1 MLTTIHITV
10 RDRVPTI
17 TAGEDVISHNSDYV
31 AEFEFDEEWQDK
43 VKTVYFVCEDGS
55 YQAVV
60 MSGNSCGVPMMA
72 GEHRRIF
79 VGVQAGA
86 AEKPSV
92 LKTTRPCCL
101 KVKDSIADYLG
112 QPIPDPTPDVYQQIM
127 AMLNNLTAPPWDSV
141 QNKPFS
147 TLGSGLSVDENG
159 VLSAQGGGGSANAVQ
174 YVAQSLTDEQ
184 KAQARSN
191 IGASPIPTVRYWLK
205 LNADNIINLYNMGVG
220 YGIISPVDTDQ
231 TVPTGMSSPMLV
243 IFGRMNYGRVDI
255 TVYDGAGAVWRG
267 SLNLSSQTTDVT
279 KTGDYVTNTALT
291 DILQNYVSA
300 EEWEDFLQQTGQ
312 VLNQKLDKNQGVG
325 NAGKILGIGADGN
338 VTPQDKPTYT
348 LPQATADALGGI
360 KADAATAED
369 TQVVRIGADG
379 KLRTKPTGG
388 SSITVDSELS
398 STSENPVQNK
408 VVTAAL
414 AEKIT
419 APTTAAV
426 GQILKV
432 KSVDTSGKPTEWEC
446 ADLPS
451 GGGEITTHGIIWDLV
466 NVTSSNNAV
475 SVADGAPLV
484 AVLTAADGYTLGD
497 VTITMGGEVVT
508 GAWNADTATVTITS
522 VTGDVVISCVGVGD
536 VQIIPVFSY
545 GNIKSETG
553 IADTSAARQHSEL
566 INCMTKGLRIDV
578 PATSDYYSATTGA
591 TKITYSVF
599 AYDADGNYISGV
611 DSSGKVL
618 ESAATF
624 GGWLTCNYGESIY
637 LPSGYQYVFV
647 NSNSV
652 SPKPFDSNSKA
663 LAFCNSGELKFYL
676 INGGDSGGSTTTN
689 EESSVMMLSF
699 NRAYVDTGEYTEDL
713 LPKWDGMFSI
723 HRGYSTAPNNTLQA
737 IWEAKKHGYN
747 CCELDVRYTS
757 DNQVVLNHDATVTG
771 TVDGVEVTY
780 TIAGTPLATLQT
792 VCIGNTAFPD
802 AKVCSLED
810 AMRLC
815 RRIGMRPE
823 IDYKVSNEQLYK
835 DCVALS
841 MKYGLQDD
849 TLHCCY
855 GMSYALAV
863 KTEYEKA
870 NLRVDGTLLDSDT
883 SLDAYLTKPGNLYAF
898 YSAAACGKT
907 DGSNVGANVDNET
920 RILTHKAK
928 GYKMYVWNVTPNL
941 LPDVMQ
947 WEPDILQPQSS
958 KDTSDW
964 YTLIR
969 ELNSFD
975 GLIW

>member
-1 MLTTIHITV
+1 MAYEKQTWVDGVTPLDAEHLNHMEQGISQLS
-10 RDRVPTI
+10 
-17 TAGEDVISHNSDYV
+17 AGEAGGFYTPAVTQPDANTIRMSFTPS
-31 AEFEFDEEWQDK
+31 K
-43 VKTVYFVCEDGS
+43 EDMP
-55 YQAVV
+55 AVEPV
-60 MSGNSCGVPMMA
+60 D
-72 GEHRRIF
+72 I
-79 VGVQAGA
+79 
-86 AEKPSV
+86 
-92 LKTTRPCCL
+92 
-101 KVKDSIADYLG
+101 
-112 QPIPDPTPDVYQQIM
+112 
-127 AMLNNLTAPPWDSV
+127 
-141 QNKPFS
+141 
-147 TLGSGLSVDENG
+147 TLP
-159 VLSAQGGGGSANAVQ
+159 AGGGG
-174 YVAQSLTDEQ
+174 T
-184 KAQARSN
+184 
-191 IGASPIPTVRYWLK
+191 
-205 LNADNIINLYNMGVG
+205 
-220 YGIISPVDTDQ
+220 
-231 TVPTGMSSPMLV
+231 
-243 IFGRMNYGRVDI
+243 
-255 TVYDGAGAVWRG
+255 
-267 SLNLSSQTTDVT
+267 
-279 KTGDYVTNTALT
+279 
-291 DILQNYVSA
+291 
-300 EEWEDFLQQTGQ
+300 
-312 VLNQKLDKNQGVG
+312 
-325 NAGKILGIGADGN
+325 
-338 VTPQDKPTYT
+338 
-348 LPQATADALGGI
+348 
-360 KADAATAED
+360 
-369 TQVVRIGADG
+369 
-379 KLRTKPTGG
+379 
-388 SSITVDSELS
+388 
-398 STSENPVQNK
+398 
-408 VVTAAL
+408 
-414 AEKIT
+414 
-419 APTTAAV
+419 
-426 GQILKV
+426 
-432 KSVDTSGKPTEWEC
+432 
-446 ADLPS
+446 
-451 GGGEITTHGIIWDLV
+451 TTHGIVWNLT

-475 SVADGAPLV
+475 SVADGASLV
-484 AVLTAADGYTLGD
+484 AVLTPADGYTLGD

-508 GAWNADTATVTITS
+508 GAWNAETATITIEA
-522 VTGDVVISCVGVGD
+522 VTGDVAISCAGVGD

-545 GNIKSETG
+545 GNINAATG
-553 IADTSAARQHSEL
+553 SADTARTRQHSEL

-647 NSNSV
+647 NSISA
-652 SPKPFDSNSKA
+652 SPKPFDSNGDA

-676 INGGDSGGSTTTN
+676 IVGGGSGGSTTTN
-689 EESSVMMLSF
+689 EEASVMMLSF
-699 NRAYVDTGEYTEDL
+699 NRAYVDTGEYTKDL
-713 LPKWDGMFSI
+713 VPKWDGMFSI

-780 TIAGTPLATLQT
+780 TIADTPLATLQT

-855 GMSYALAV
+855 GMSYALTV

-870 NLRVDGTLLDSDT
+870 NLRVDGALLDSDT
-883 SLDAYLTKPGNLYAF
+883 SLDGYIPKPGNLYAF

-920 RILTHKAK
+920 RILAHKAK

-975 GLIW
+975 GMIW